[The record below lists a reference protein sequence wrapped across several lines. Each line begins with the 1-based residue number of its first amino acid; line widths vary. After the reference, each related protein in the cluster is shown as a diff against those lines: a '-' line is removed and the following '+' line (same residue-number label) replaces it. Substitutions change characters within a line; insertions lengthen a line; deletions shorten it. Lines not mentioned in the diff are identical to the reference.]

1 MFLFFNFYVLKQKS
15 TNPEYK
21 FLLIFIILNFA
32 KSDSLLYLNSFVLL
46 AFIYAINFKSIEHE
60 NENAK

>member
-1 MFLFFNFYVLKQKS
+1 MFVVFNFYVFKQKS
-15 TNPEYK
+15 NNPEYK
-21 FLLIFIILNFA
+21 LMLIFILLNFA

-46 AFIYAINFKSIEHE
+46 FIYAINFKSIEHK